1 MKNSTIKSFILLALL
16 FIPATLLYAIP
27 AYPYPITYTQPN
39 GDTLTVRIKGD
50 EKIHWYESMDEYTL
64 LVNKSGYLTFAQ
76 LDENGNLQPT
86 EYIASNIEQRDF
98 ATLLFLKSI
107 EKKLFYSKMQVDILL
122 QVWQIEEDMM
132 TQDDS
137 KGDRAVSGKRKGIV
151 ALIGFSDKPF
161 SLSTE
166 NFDNLLNQAG
176 YTGTVG
182 TVIGNGNGSVKD
194 YFKEVSYGTLDFSF
208 TVFGP
213 FTAQQPLTY
222 YENNNPNGYTNI
234 RNMVR
239 WILNEKIIKEAKVD
253 FRDYD
258 LDNNKALDGFH
269 FIFAGRGAEN
279 GAKSI
284 WSHAGHI
291 TNPEIINNGVKLS
304 RYSCSPELTIDNPAT
319 ANKVINTIG
328 VVCHE
333 MTHCLGAADF
343 YDTDYKET
351 GGEYP
356 GCGNWCLMSSG
367 CYNGTAIQGAS
378 GTSGNT
384 PSHQNIFVKI
394 QFGWVKPIILS
405 TPGYVAGM
413 PNAAENPYAFRVNTK
428 TDKEYY
434 LLENRQ
440 QVGFDSKIPG
450 KGLLVYHVHKE
461 INNAGNCI
469 NCGHPQKMYVVAAS
483 RNTQMPSATV
493 SSYGSINNANCT
505 FPNGGKT
512 SFTDDTT
519 PAMLS
524 WANELTEKPITN
536 ITHNIQ
542 DGLIGFDFMGGGD
555 INIGISEYEK
565 TLGTNSI
572 QIVPNPANDYFELR
586 ITNLESQ
593 IQQIDIFNALGQLVK
608 SVPFQVTTNNG
619 FSSQKI
625 SITDLNKGFYFV
637 KAGNASAKLIISAY

>member
-16 FIPATLLYAIP
+16 FIPATILYAIP
-27 AYPYPITYTQPN
+27 AYPYPVTYTQPN

-64 LVNKSGYLTFAQ
+64 LVNKSGYLTYAQ
-76 LDENGNLQPT
+76 LDENGDLQPT
-86 EYIASNIEQRDF
+86 EYVASNIEQRDF
-98 ATLLFLKSI
+98 ATLLFLKNL
-107 EKKLFYSKMQVDILL
+107 EKKLFYSKIQVDILL

-166 NFDNLLNQAG
+166 NFNDLLNQAG

-213 FTAQQPLTY
+213 YTAPLPLTS
-222 YENNNPNGYTNI
+222 YEDNNPNGSSNI

-239 WILNEKIIKEAKVD
+239 WVLNEKIIKEAKVD

-269 FIFAGRGAEN
+269 FIFAGRGAEQ
-279 GAKSI
+279 GMGVKSI
-284 WSHAGHI
+284 WSHAGYI
-291 TNPEIINNGVKLS
+291 SNPEIINNGVKLT
-304 RYSCSPELTIDNPAT
+304 RYSCSPELTTDNSSK
-319 ANKVINTIG
+319 KVINTIG

-343 YDTDYKET
+343 YDTDYELT
-351 GGEYP
+351 GGTYP
-356 GCGNWCLMSSG
+356 GCGDWCLMSSG
-367 CYNGTAIQGAS
+367 CYNATAIQGAS

-384 PSHQNIFVKI
+384 PAHQNIFIKI
-394 QFGWVKPIILS
+394 QFGWVKPIVIDS
-405 TPGYVAGM
+405 PGYVEGM
-413 PNAAENPYAFRVNTK
+413 PNSAENQYAFRINTK
-428 TDKEYY
+428 TNNEYY

-440 QVGFDSKIPG
+440 QVGFDTKVPG
-450 KGLLVYHVHKE
+450 KGLLVYHVHKDV
-461 INNAGNCI
+461 NNAGNCI
-469 NCGHPQKMYVVAAS
+469 NCGHPQKMYVVDA
-483 RNTQMPSATV
+483 NQIKNFMPNDSVKT
-493 SSYGSINNANCT
+493 YGTINNANCT

-512 SFTDDTT
+512 SFTDETK
-519 PAMLS
+519 PAMWS
-524 WANELTEKPITN
+524 WANEPTEKPITN
-536 ITHNIQ
+536 ITHQN
-542 DGLIGFDFMGGGD
+542 GLIGFDFMGGGD

-565 TLGTNSI
+565 TSGTNSI
-572 QIVPNPANDYFELR
+572 KIVPNPANDYFELR
-586 ITNLESQ
+586 ITNYESQ
-593 IQQIDIFNALGQLVK
+593 IHQIDIYNSLGQLVK
-608 SVPFQVTTNNG
+608 SVPFQGESNNG